1 MVFKTLRK
9 SKYYATSHN
18 LTGGQIL
25 FGLYIGGSCPPA
37 LQYLEESID
46 RDIVRVIKVARIRW
60 RMEKNSLCKKIIFS
74 QPEGSRKKGR
84 LKLRWL
90 DSVLKDVKLLKVE
103 TRWKKALV
111 WNIWGRIIKEDKVH
125 KGH

>member
-1 MVFKTLRK
+1 L
-9 SKYYATSHN
+9 
-18 LTGGQIL
+18 I
-25 FGLYIGGSCPPA
+25 GLYIGGSCPPA

-60 RMEKNSLCKKIIFS
+60 LGHLVRMEKNSLCKKITFS

-103 TRWKKALV
+103 ARWKKELDR
-111 WNIWGRIIKEDKVH
+111 NIWGRIIKEDKVH